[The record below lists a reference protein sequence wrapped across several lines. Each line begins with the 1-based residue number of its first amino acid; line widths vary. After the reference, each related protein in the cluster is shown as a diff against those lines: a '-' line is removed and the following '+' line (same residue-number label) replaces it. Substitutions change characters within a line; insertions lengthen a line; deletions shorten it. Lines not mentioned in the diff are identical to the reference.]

1 MGPKK
6 GNKFEKSLVDL
17 KEMLAFF
24 DKAGR
29 DEPVAFFAVVKSF
42 EVAVEYG
49 WKELKRKLQEKGLE
63 DIYAPKDVIRK
74 AAEVSLIDDAERWL
88 DYVDARNSSV
98 HDYYGMSQTEYVA
111 LVRQFLKDAKK
122 TQTEL

>member
-1 MGPKK
+1 MGAKK

-17 KEMLAFF
+17 KEMLVFF

-29 DEPVAFFAVVKSF
+29 GEPAAFFAVVKSF

-49 WKELKRKLQEKGLE
+49 WKELKRRLQEKGLE

-74 AAEVSLIDDAERWL
+74 AAEVQLIDNAESWL
-88 DYVDARNSSV
+88 DYVDARNGSV
-98 HDYYGMSQTEYVA
+98 HDYYGMTQDEYIA
-111 LVRQFLKDAKK
+111 IVR
-122 TQTEL
+122 